1 MKRFIETVNDDE
13 VKNIIEAK
21 IINKR
26 WTGAH
31 VSVTKDTG
39 KSARAENEKRRQA
52 KRKELGLENVE
63 EGTALQV
70 KMALSDAGLKG
81 KWKNNKV
88 YVDKKDVDSAKKAL
102 K

>member
-31 VSVTKDTG
+31 VSVT
-39 KSARAENEKRRQA
+39 
-52 KRKELGLENVE
+52 
-63 EGTALQV
+63 
-70 KMALSDAGLKG
+70 
-81 KWKNNKV
+81 
-88 YVDKKDVDSAKKAL
+88 
-102 K
+102 